1 MLDLAL
7 REPPKDTIQS
17 TAENVNE
24 GEEAQSQVTEVKTE
38 READTQKEADKKPKE
53 KVTLKELADQ
63 RKPEKV
69 PQAVAIEEE
78 DNKIDNTQTESV
90 EQEPDETKEAERQL
104 VSSEEFN
111 KDTVEVNVIA
121 PDREKHFGVTI
132 SDDNQPVNKPV
143 TLPDEE
149 NQPVVEPLTLPDEE
163 NQPVGEAVTD
173 AIQNETAKEITP
185 EDLKADLKEKQALML
200 QEDTTDSEVMKQNA
214 S

>member
-24 GEEAQSQVTEVKTE
+24 GEEAQGQVTEVKTE

-121 PDREKHFGVTI
+121 SDREKHFDVTI
-132 SDDNQPVNKPV
+132 SDDNQPVSKPV